1 MAEHGECSSESYDKA
16 EAWCREMVSAGHEML
31 FSPELFATEMTRVSI
46 ELGISFQVGEEVICA
61 VAYDHIILQITLLC
75 MDQLTNILS

>member
-31 FSPELFATEMTRVSI
+31 FSTDLFATEMTRVSI
-46 ELGISFQVGEEVICA
+46 ELGISFQVGEVICV